1 MTTYAPRMCIHG
13 ANEYTCRKCD
23 AEWQAW
29 LDSQSRLCPGCKYE
43 IDGCAWG
50 PDSLCRDCYED
61 RIPSP
66 YCKHGTYI
74 GGPSGPDYLCGYCE
88 IGD

>member
-1 MTTYAPRMCIHG
+1 MTTYTPRMCIHG
-13 ANEYTCRKCD
+13 ANEHTCRKCD
-23 AEWQAW
+23 DEWQAW
-29 LDSQSRLCPGCKYE
+29 MDSHKPVCPDCGYK

-50 PDSLCRDCYED
+50 PDALCRDCYED

-74 GGPSGPDYLCGYCE
+74 GGASGYDYLCHACE
-88 IGD
+88 NGD